1 MDDSA
6 KDLNRS
12 RSTDKI
18 IFHNTLIVDM
28 SPTEPSEEL
37 AGFLAADVILEV
49 KYSRT
54 VGPNGRFD

>member
-1 MDDSA
+1 
-6 KDLNRS
+6 
-12 RSTDKI
+12 
-18 IFHNTLIVDM
+18 M

>member
-1 MDDSA
+1 
-6 KDLNRS
+6 
-12 RSTDKI
+12 
-18 IFHNTLIVDM
+18 
-28 SPTEPSEEL
+28 L